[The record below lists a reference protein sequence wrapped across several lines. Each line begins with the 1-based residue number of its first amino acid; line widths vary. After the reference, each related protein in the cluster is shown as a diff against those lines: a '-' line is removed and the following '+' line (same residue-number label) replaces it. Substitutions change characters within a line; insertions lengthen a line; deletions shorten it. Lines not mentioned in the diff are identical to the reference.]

1 MYKLHTE
8 CRACG
13 YGKPPTPGTKSA
25 EPEKMPTV
33 FDLSVQPLANDFRK
47 EGESRAGYAPLEV
60 LLCPRCHLGQLSV
73 VVDPSILYANYSYVT
88 SPGETMRAHF
98 ERLYEDVMGEYP
110 MAATAFEIGSN
121 DGRLLAYMQS
131 RGLKVLGIDP
141 AENLCELARARGV
154 DTVCALFGRDIL
166 GGAVLR
172 DHIFP
177 DIVIARHVFCH
188 VDDWKGFVEGLASV
202 THDTSLVCLETPYVH
217 DLIEKCEFDT
227 VYHEHLSY
235 LSIRSVVELLKGTK
249 FYLHRIIRY
258 QIHGGA
264 VLLMLKVRGG
274 GEPHAS
280 VQQFLDAED
289 VGQKRWLSFS
299 RRAQDMIAT
308 LRMFVNDARAEGK
321 RVIGLGAS
329 AKSTVWVNACGF
341 TRKHIEFI
349 ADSTPQKWFTT
360 SPGSDI
366 PIMDEGALVRELP
379 DYVVC
384 FCWNFKVEVL
394 AKNEL
399 ARSKG
404 VKFVFPVPTLEIV

>member
-1 MYKLHTE
+1 MYKLHKT

-13 YGKPPTPGTKSA
+13 YGSQPTPGTKSA
-25 EPEKMPTV
+25 ESEVMPEV
-33 FDLSVQPLANDFRK
+33 FDLGVQPLSNDFRK
-47 EGESRAGYAPLEV
+47 EGEPRSGYAPLKV

-73 VVDPSILYANYSYVT
+73 VVDPEILYSNYSYVT

-98 ERLYEDVMGEYP
+98 EKLYEDVMSEYP
-110 MAATAFEIGSN
+110 MAATALEIGSN

-131 RGLKVLGIDP
+131 KGLAVVGVDP
-141 AENLCELARARGV
+141 ARNLCELAEARGV
-154 DTVCALFGRDIL
+154 KTWCQLFGNSGPYFGTNNLQKSD
-166 GGAVLR
+166 V
-172 DHIFP
+172 
-177 DIVIARHVFCH
+177 VIARHVFCH
-188 VDDWKGFVEGLASV
+188 VDNWHDFVAALENV
-202 THDTSLVCLETPYVH
+202 THDTSLICLETPYVH

-289 VGQKRWLSFS
+289 VGQKRWFSFS

-349 ADSTPQKWFTT
+349 ADLTPQKWFTT

-366 PIMDEGALVRELP
+366 KIMDEGALVRELP

-384 FCWNFKVEVL
+384 FCWNFRVEVL